1 MVTGVCVLNVLQMTC
16 MSSGS
21 LLLDKSSLLIYVVNY
36 LQALL
41 HFIYSDE
48 LPDFTEIDD
57 SMPASSTIMM
67 QHLLAAADQFGLDRL
82 KLLCEAK
89 LCEEFSTDTV
99 ATTLSLAEQHHCTQ
113 LKPICLKFA
122 AANLGGACSP

>member
-1 MVTGVCVLNVLQMTC
+1 MV
-16 MSSGS
+16 
-21 LLLDKSSLLIYVVNY
+21 IYL

-48 LPDFTEIDD
+48 LPDFHEIVD
-57 SMPASSTIMM
+57 PTTASSAIMM
-67 QHLLAAADQFGLDRL
+67 QHLLAAADRFGLDRL

-89 LCEEFSTDTV
+89 LCEEVSADTV

-113 LKPICLKFA
+113 LKFICLKFA
-122 AANLGGACSP
+122 ATHLGGACSP